1 MIRLADIWYRYP
13 SAEWALKEISLET
26 PQGQYLVIC
35 GGNGS
40 GKSTLGYLLN
50 GLAPH
55 FFGGVLQG
63 SVYIDN
69 ASIDKQTPGDL
80 LTTVGLV
87 FQNADAQ
94 LFNATVEDEIAFG
107 LESLGL
113 PPDQIER
120 RIQDISRA
128 LDIEDL
134 LHRSPMELSGG
145 EKRLVAVASVLCLNP
160 KVLVLDEPF
169 ANLDGRGTGLLR
181 KILQRIHQQG
191 RNLVVIE
198 QIIGP
203 FLEDADR
210 CIVIEEGRIVSDGPA
225 RNARSVLSE
234 KHLIPCYPRRDPAPP
249 PRTDLVLSVRNICC
263 RIQDRPL
270 LENISFELRQGEAV
284 SLIGRNG
291 AGKTTLI
298 KHLNGLFRPV
308 SGEVLFRGEN
318 IASKPPEQMAARVGM
333 SFQNANNQFFKSTV
347 KEELAAGP
355 RMLGKNHD
363 EWIREICDLF
373 ALNAFLE
380 KSPHRLSEGEKK
392 RTAIA
397 SILAMKPELLIL
409 DEPAAGQDG
418 RFRETLA
425 AVLNIL
431 ENRGS
436 TILIVTHDLTFAG
449 AVTDRW
455 ILLENGAIRAD
466 GPSHII
472 QSHPALCAS
481 AIDGHV
487 S

>member
-1 MIRLADIWYRYP
+1 MIRLSDIWYRYP
-13 SAEWALKEISLET
+13 YAEWTLKEIELET

-35 GGNGS
+35 GSNGS
-40 GKSTLGYLLN
+40 GKSTLGYILN

-69 ASIDKQTPGDL
+69 TSIDAQTPADL
-80 LTTVGLV
+80 LATVGLV

-120 RIQDISRA
+120 RIQDITRA
-128 LDIEDL
+128 LEIEDL

-145 EKRLVAVASVLCLNP
+145 EKRMVAVASVLCLNP

-169 ANLDGRGTGLLR
+169 ANLDGYGTALLR

-210 CIVIEEGRIVSDGPA
+210 CIIVEEGRIISDGPA
-225 RNARSVLSE
+225 RNARSVLGE
-234 KHLIPCYPRRDPAPP
+234 MHLIPCYSRRDPAPP
-249 PRTDLVLSVRNICC
+249 PRTDPVLSVRNICC
-263 RIQDRPL
+263 RIQGRPL

-298 KHLNGLFRPV
+298 KHLNGLLRPF
-308 SGEVLFRGEN
+308 SGKVLFRGEN
-318 IASKPPEQMAARVGM
+318 IASKSPEQMAERVGM

-347 KEELAAGP
+347 KEELTAGP

-363 EWIREICDLF
+363 AWIQEICDLF
-373 ALNAFLE
+373 DLNAFLE
-380 KSPHRLSEGEKK
+380 KSPYRLSEGEKK
-392 RTAIA
+392 RTAVA

-418 RFRETLA
+418 RFREKLA
-425 AVLNIL
+425 TVLNIL

-436 TILIVTHDLTFAG
+436 TILIVSHDLNFAG
-449 AVTDRW
+449 AVADRW
-455 ILLENGAIRAD
+455 ILLENGGIQAD
-466 GPSHII
+466 GPPHMI
-472 QSHPALCAS
+472 QGHPALCANI
-481 AIDGHV
+481 IDGQTD
-487 S
+487 